1 MSAGQGKNRGE
12 SAVYTE
18 VNEHFEP
25 IFNAVMCQLK
35 SFKTASELP
44 VSRLM

>member
-1 MSAGQGKNRGE
+1 MG
-12 SAVYTE
+12 

-35 SFKTASELP
+35 VFKTASNGLRIP
-44 VSRLM
+44 IPPFWITCV